1 MSVALFPYQQEDIN
15 HLEDQEAA
23 LVLSEMGTGKTVVA
37 IARDLQIREQATGP
51 TLVITKR
58 AILEHWEDHYKRMA
72 PDLKVCVLHQNERD
86 RFIDDLRNLESDVYI
101 VYWQMLRKPTGA
113 ERTSWARDVC
123 TPVLMKQKWLHVI
136 ADELHQAKNR
146 KAQQT
151 WALKH
156 LRTHWKT
163 GLTGTPITS
172 KPTDLW
178 SLLNWVDKKEYSS
191 FWRFFERYVEYEE
204 VPPLNYKVP
213 KGVINDFELRSK
225 IAPFS
230 VRRRKLEVLPDLP
243 SVYTNAIHVDLD
255 PKQLRAYT
263 SLRDDMV
270 AWVGEHEDRQL
281 SATIVI
287 AKLQRLQQLAIAHL
301 DLGDTGKV
309 SLIEPSSKLDAI
321 EEILEEHDGQL
332 VIFSQFASAI
342 RLLERRL
349 KLRGEKFGTLIGAT
363 PDDERRL
370 TIDRFQSG
378 DLRVFA
384 GTIGAGGEGIDLHA
398 ASTVLFIDRSWSPT
412 ANDQAISRLHRYGQ
426 LNAVQVI
433 DIIARK
439 TMETKKQR
447 DIELKA
453 DWIRRLLGDG

>member
-1 MSVALFPYQQEDIN
+1 
-15 HLEDQEAA
+15 
-23 LVLSEMGTGKTVVA
+23 
-37 IARDLQIREQATGP
+37 
-51 TLVITKR
+51 
-58 AILEHWEDHYKRMA
+58 
-72 PDLKVCVLHQNERD
+72 
-86 RFIDDLRNLESDVYI
+86 
-101 VYWQMLRKPTGA
+101 
-113 ERTSWARDVC
+113 
-123 TPVLMKQKWLHVI
+123 
-136 ADELHQAKNR
+136 
-146 KAQQT
+146 
-151 WALKH
+151 
-156 LRTHWKT
+156 
-163 GLTGTPITS
+163 
-172 KPTDLW
+172 
-178 SLLNWVDKKEYSS
+178 LNWIDKKEYSS
-191 FWRFFERYVEYEE
+191 FWRFFERYVDYEE

-213 KGVINDFELRSK
+213 KGVINDFELRTK

-243 SVYTNAIHVDLD
+243 SVYTSAIHVDLD